1 MFINNFFFLKN
12 MKIIFINIFYKL
24 IDNIIIKIS
33 EFILKVIFL
42 IIKKLLT
49 PIN

>member
-1 MFINNFFFLKN
+1 